1 MPVDRQLLARVGRL
15 RLASAGLASGAL
27 QGERASAA
35 VGSGVTFADHRAYAP
50 GDDPRH
56 VDWNVFARL
65 DALLVRLYHEDR
77 DLRVRIVLDASGS
90 MGVDGKLE
98 HAATLAACLALV
110 GLLGRD
116 RVRLVVV
123 GGADRPQVVEG
134 RDPATLPRFLDVLDQ
149 GVAGRT
155 CDTREAL
162 LRAAGGERVDL
173 AFLLSD
179 LLWEADAL
187 DGAARALA
195 ATAER
200 AVVLH
205 ILGEG
210 ELAPDLSE
218 AARLI
223 DAETGEEAVVGG
235 GPEVEAT
242 YAAALAA
249 WRDDVTRTCGR
260 RGVRVVPADTRSRPE
275 QLLLDSLRRAGV
287 VRGAAG

>member
-77 DLRVRIVLDASGS
+77 DLRVRIVVDASGS
-90 MGVDGKLE
+90 MGVDGKLDQ
-98 HAATLAACLALV
+98 ARDLAACLALV

-116 RVRLVVV
+116 QVRLVIV
-123 GGADRPQVVEG
+123 GAEGRTRVMEG
-134 RDPATLPRFLDVLDQ
+134 RDPAGLPRFLALLDEATP
-149 GVAGRT
+149 GKA
-155 CDTREAL
+155 CDTRQAL

-179 LLWEADAL
+179 LLLEDEPL
-187 DGAARALA
+187 QGAIGALA

-200 AVVLH
+200 AVVLQV
-205 ILGEG
+205 LGAGDLE
-210 ELAPDLSE
+210 PDLRD
-218 AARLI
+218 AARLV

-235 GPEVEAT
+235 GAEVAAA
-242 YAAALAA
+242 YAEALAA
-249 WRDDVTRTCGR
+249 WRASVARACSR
-260 RGVRVVPADTRSRPE
+260 RGVRLVAAATRDRPE
-275 QLLLDSLRRAGV
+275 ALLLDSLRRAGV